1 MTSTIELITT
11 LKDIHEF
18 HYCDEPSLFSE
29 AAERLEQ
36 FMGALNIALDALKY
50 HVEQTR
56 PIESTSSAIELTKGA
71 LGEDLTSTKETTRDS
86 LSGLTKVPFGY
97 LKDAPK

>member
-1 MTSTIELITT
+1 MISTIELIKT
-11 LKDIHEF
+11 LKETHEF
-18 HYCDEPSLFSE
+18 HSCDEPSLFSE

-56 PIESTSSAIELTKGA
+56 PIESTLSAIELTKVT
-71 LGEDLTSTKETTRDS
+71 LGEDLTITNETTRDS

-97 LKDAPK
+97 IKDAPK

>member
-1 MTSTIELITT
+1 MTSTIELIKT
-11 LKDIHEF
+11 LKETHEF

-36 FMGALNIALDALKY
+36 LMGALNIALDALKY

-56 PIESTSSAIELTKGA
+56 PIESTSSAIELTKVT
-71 LGEDLTSTKETTRDS
+71 LGENLTITNETNQYS

-97 LKDAPK
+97 IKDAPK